1 MNLAIQG
8 SFEAYVWAALWQ
20 VALGGLQSGGPPLNP
35 QAVADNWIARLQFA
49 ISLTGSAVSW
59 VAWGLSV
66 WVGMRDG
73 VAAGVVFGV
82 FSFAVNVLTLIEL
95 HRLNRHL
102 LTAQVISFLAM
113 PAFAFQTLSAL
124 GLLSQ

>member
-1 MNLAIQG
+1 VFILNPTVKCSPQTHRSPSDPKGGA
-8 SFEAYVWAALWQ
+8 ETALT
-20 VALGGLQSGGPPLNP
+20 LNP

-49 ISLTGSAVSW
+49 VSLMGSAVSW

-95 HRLNRHL
+95 HRLKRHL
-102 LTAQVISFLAM
+102 LTAQVLSFVMM
-113 PAFAFQTLSAL
+113 PVFAFQTLSAL
-124 GLLSQ
+124 RLFSQ